1 MHKTLVVAKDSVFL
15 VSYSLV
21 IGLGKRVR
29 VKPWVYSLY
38 QYRKRVKF
46 LRERYKREKRNSLAV
61 F

>member
-1 MHKTLVVAKDSVFL
+1 
-15 VSYSLV
+15 LV
-21 IGLGKRVR
+21 IGLRKRVR

-46 LRERYKREKRNSLAV
+46 LRERYKREKRNSLVV